1 MNLAQLEY
9 FEAVYARR
17 SYATAAKDI
26 PMSHQG
32 LLKSMVALQG
42 ELGVPLFCTA
52 EGSSTVA
59 PTSYAEAFHAFAVDV
74 QARQSALETEFERIS
89 RAGNTI
95 RLGASTGVLGLLGI
109 GFLGTFREGNPQIDV
124 IEEEVADLR

>member
-52 EGSSTVA
+52 EGSSTV
-59 PTSYAEAFHAFAVDV
+59 PLRPMPRRSMLLRSTCGPGNRRLRLSSNVYPV
-74 QARQSALETEFERIS
+74 RGTPSA
-89 RAGNTI
+89 
-95 RLGASTGVLGLLGI
+95 
-109 GFLGTFREGNPQIDV
+109 
-124 IEEEVADLR
+124 